1 MTEPP
6 GPDWCYYHER
16 DEPVP
21 EDGCVFRICGECFHL
36 FRTAEDLMQQHSL
49 ELAKLK
55 LERRTAPSVEAIYAC
70 PFCAHDF

>member
-6 GPDWCYYHER
+6 GPDWCHYHSR

-21 EDGCVFRICGECFHL
+21 AGGKYFHICGECFHL
-36 FRTAEDLMQQHSL
+36 FATAEDLMQQHTL
-49 ELAKLK
+49 ELVKLK
-55 LERRTAPSVEAIYAC
+55 LGRRVAVRVEDIYAC